1 MHLSTPVGE
10 FFRLTDTQKSALR
23 KLEISTL
30 QDLLYHLPFRY
41 EQGGDETTVGGLVA
55 GQVASLV
62 GTLEKLE
69 TKKSWKRKIPVS
81 EGYLR
86 DQSGRIKIRWFNQPY
101 IAKMYANGA
110 TVKATGKVSG
120 TGEKMYLANPQSQKD
135 SSTEI
140 GIFQV

>member
-1 MHLSTPVGE
+1 MQFSDNLSDC
-10 FFRLTDTQKSALR
+10 FRLTESQKSALK
-23 KLEISTL
+23 KLGIRTIK
-30 QDLLYHLPFRY
+30 DLLYHLPFRF
-41 EQGGDETTVGGLVA
+41 EQGGDEGAVAGLVA
-55 GQVASLV
+55 GQVASVV

-86 DQSGRIKIRWFNQPY
+86 DSSGRIKIRWFNQPY